1 MHLGHWN
8 AGIVVEAASV
18 VQGMEAVAAS
28 LVQDMEVAIQCQH
41 LSQRHGQHFK
51 FLLPNVQLSQT

>member
-18 VQGMEAVAAS
+18 VQSMEEAVAAS
-28 LVQDMEVAIQCQH
+28 FVQDMEVAIQGQH
-41 LSQRHGQHFK
+41 LS
-51 FLLPNVQLSQT
+51 

>member
-8 AGIVVEAASV
+8 ARIVVEAASV

-28 LVQDMEVAIQCQH
+28 LVQDMEVAIQGQY
-41 LSQRHGQHFK
+41 LS
-51 FLLPNVQLSQT
+51 